1 MLNCFWNV
9 AFQSSAYLL
18 YVLLTFDVF
27 WWLTFRRNACILCFA
42 VCCYVFHLLCFCSG
56 QFVVMRVICLFGMFR
71 WLFSVLLWATLLNLA
86 SVGGE
91 WDGASSASLERR
103 DVPPIEGPRGD
114 GSAHPPCA
122 IPSTP

>member
-1 MLNCFWNV
+1 MLSCFWNV

-27 WWLTFRRNACILCFA
+27 LVADVQKKCLHSMFCS
-42 VCCYVFHLLCFCSG
+42 VLLCFSFALFLFWAICCYACYM
-56 QFVVMRVICLFGMFR
+56 FVWNVR